1 MYDGAA
7 LGQLDG
13 GVLRW
18 HVVRSSSEA
27 SLGAMHR
34 LDASPTRQQG
44 RELLLFIHDDRI
56 ALGCPSGGMRQGGL
70 HTSRRSSGL
79 VADAHVP
86 GGRHCGGTGRPRSLP
101 LV

>member
-27 SLGAMHR
+27 SHGAMYR

-44 RELLLFIHDDRI
+44 RERLLFIHYDRI
-56 ALGCPSGGMRQGGL
+56 ALGCPSGGDAA
-70 HTSRRSSGL
+70 RRSPHL
-79 VADAHVP
+79 PTVV
-86 GGRHCGGTGRPRSLP
+86 RPEGS
-101 LV
+101 